1 MTGVAVFD
9 GVSIGRAWLVEKKE
23 ISIPEYTL
31 ELEEIDAELLLLEK
45 WKIKHG
51 ENLKTKKEMILKTV
65 GEEESKIF
73 DAHLEILMDPEL
85 EATIIGHV
93 KNDFMNGVKSISET
107 MHEFLQLFRGIDDP
121 YIRERAVDIEDVLT
135 GWIKVGLGIEE
146 SGLAGVSEDVVL
158 FANDLTP
165 SDTVYFTSYVKGL
178 VLEEGSVTSHTAIVA
193 KAKGIPTIVGFK
205 GRKPS
210 SGQMVL
216 LDTEAMKLIVEPDQD
231 TYDVYLSKVKEIEDY
246 KRSLKKLKDLRPVTG
261 DGHEIEIFGN
271 VGSLED
277 AVATVDNGGFGIGLL
292 RTELI
297 YMESKDWPSE
307 EDQYKIY
314 KEIAST
320 VNKEVI
326 IRTLDIGGD
335 KVLPYFKFEHEE
347 NPFLGLRALRFCL
360 KHPDIFIRQ
369 LKAILRVSANL
380 PVKIMFP
387 MVGAVSELIEAR
399 KILDL
404 AKAEL
409 KEEGKAFNDHIPV
422 GIMVEIPSV
431 VFSLD
436 MFEGL
441 IDFVSIGTNDLCQY
455 SLAVDRMNPDVAY
468 LYDSENISILRM
480 IKHVVKSCHAMDI
493 KVGVCGEMA
502 GSTKTGL
509 ILLGLGVDE
518 LSMSPAMIPYVKD
531 AVRQASFEELSE
543 KYGRL

>member
-9 GVSIGRAWLVEKKE
+9 GISIGKTWLVEEKE
-23 ISIPEYTL
+23 ISIPEFSLTDGDIDDEL
-31 ELEEIDAELLLLEK
+31 SRLEE
-45 WKIKHG
+45 WKNKHG
-51 ENLKTKKEMILKTV
+51 ENLKHKKDMILETV

-73 DAHLEILMDPEL
+73 DAHLEILNDPEL
-85 EATIIGHV
+85 EATIIGHI
-93 KNDFMNGVKSISET
+93 KNDHMNGVKSIYET
-107 MHEFLQLFRGIDDP
+107 MQQFLQLFKGIDDP

-146 SGLAGVSEDVVL
+146 SGLASISEDVVL

-165 SDTVYFTSYVKGL
+165 SDTVHFTSFVKGV
-178 VLEEGSVTSHTAIVA
+178 VLQEGSVTSHTAIVA

-205 GRKPS
+205 DLMPKQ
-210 SGQMVL
+210 GQVVV
-216 LDTEAMKLIVEPDQD
+216 LDTKAMDMIVEPDQETYD
-231 TYDVYLSKVKEIEDY
+231 TYMEKVKEIEIY
-246 KRSLKKLKDLRPVTG
+246 KASLAKLKDLPALTV
-261 DGHEIEIFGN
+261 DGREIEIFGN
-271 VGSLED
+271 VGALED
-277 AVATVDNGGFGIGLL
+277 AHATLDNGGFGVGLL

-297 YMESKDWPSE
+297 YMESKDWPTE
-307 EDQYKIY
+307 EEQYKIY
-314 KEIAST
+314 YDIAST
-320 VNKEVI
+320 VNEEVI

-335 KVLPYFKFEHEE
+335 KVLPYYKFDHEE

-360 KHPDIFIRQ
+360 KNQDIFLTQ
-369 LKAILRVSANL
+369 LKAILRVSAEF
-380 PVKIMFP
+380 PVKVMFP

-399 KILDL
+399 KVLDL

-409 KEEGKAFNDHIPV
+409 KEEGKAFNDHIAV

-431 VFSLD
+431 VFALD

-455 SLAVDRMNPDVAY
+455 TLAVDRMNPEVAY

-480 IKHVVKSCHAMDI
+480 IKHVVKSCHAMNV

-502 GSTKTGL
+502 GSVKTGL

-531 AVRQASFEELSE
+531 AVRKASYKELEE
-543 KYGRL
+543 KYASI